1 MLVFLMRKILINQNL
16 LILLIIVLFIS
27 VSNNYFL
34 NSYILLK
41 NNYHKRMIFNHGNCE
56 KEGYGFAKSI
66 LDKYDFKHN
75 IYSINGNPSTY
86 PSIGGLFYDI
96 NKTDSDD
103 HLLLINYQNDLS
115 EKFKNYLVIE
125 QVQNCY
131 LIKKIK
137 ND

>member
-1 MLVFLMRKILINQNL
+1 MRKILINQNL

-34 NSYILLK
+34 NSYTLIK
-41 NNYHKRMIFNHGNCE
+41 NDYDKRMNFNYGNCE
-56 KEGYGFAKSI
+56 KEGYGFAKLI
-66 LDKYDFKHN
+66 LDKYEFKHN
-75 IYSINGNPSTY
+75 IYSINGNPSMY

-96 NKTDSDD
+96 NKIDSDD
-103 HLLLINYQNDLS
+103 HLILINYQNDLS
-115 EKFKNYLVIE
+115 KKFKNYFILE

-131 LIKKIK
+131 LIKKIE

>member
-1 MLVFLMRKILINQNL
+1 MRKILINQNL

-34 NSYILLK
+34 SSYTLIK
-41 NNYHKRMIFNHGNCE
+41 NDYDKRMNFNYGNCE
-56 KEGYGFAKSI
+56 KEGYGFAKLI
-66 LDKYDFKHN
+66 LDKYEFKHN
-75 IYSINGNPSTY
+75 INSINGNPSTY
-86 PSIGGLFYDI
+86 PSIGGLFYDN
-96 NKTDSDD
+96 NKTQSDD
-103 HLLLINYQNDLS
+103 YLLLIDYQNDLS

>member
-1 MLVFLMRKILINQNL
+1 MRKISINQNL
-16 LILLIIVLFIS
+16 LIILIIVLFIS

-41 NNYHKRMIFNHGNCE
+41 NNYHKRMILNHGYCE
-56 KEGYGFAKSI
+56 KEGYGFVKLI
-66 LDKYDFKHN
+66 LDKYEFRHN
-75 IYSINGNPSTY
+75 INSINGNPSTY
-86 PSIGGLFYDI
+86 PSIGGLFYDN
-96 NKTDSDD
+96 NKTQSDD
-103 HLLLINYQNDLS
+103 YLLLIDYQNDLS

>member
-16 LILLIIVLFIS
+16 LILLIIVLFIC

-34 NSYILLK
+34 NSYTLLK

-56 KEGYGFAKSI
+56 KEGYGFTKFI
-66 LDKYDFKHN
+66 LDKYEFRHN
-75 IYSINGNPSTY
+75 INSINGNPSIY

-96 NKTDSDD
+96 NKANSDD
-103 HLLLINYQNDLS
+103 YLLLIDYTNDLS